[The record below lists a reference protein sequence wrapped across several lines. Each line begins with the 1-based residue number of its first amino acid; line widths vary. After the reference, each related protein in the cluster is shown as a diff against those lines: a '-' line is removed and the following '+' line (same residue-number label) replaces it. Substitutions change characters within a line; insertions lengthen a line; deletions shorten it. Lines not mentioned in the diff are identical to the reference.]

1 MNPFIQKALNEV
13 HTYPANSIA
22 PPPRSL
28 NSSSAAK
35 ISPPSANVYWRL
47 KRDAKSG
54 GLITDPRFRVQLVSS
69 PKGNK
74 GTDGSKEKQ
83 GNNDN
88 NKQQDANTTTTATMA
103 DVFAL
108 GDVAIPSSGRLP
120 ATAQVAN
127 QEAVWLAK
135 RLNRGDLARQV
146 FVFRN
151 LGIMTYLGN
160 WKAVVQTGASRE
172 ITGWAAWVIWRGA
185 YLTKTRSWR
194 NRLLIPIYWY
204 VCACETSW
212 ALFEMAGEG

>member
-22 PPPRSL
+22 PPSRSL
-28 NSSSAAK
+28 NSNSAAK
-35 ISPPSANVYWRL
+35 TSPPSADMYWRL
-47 KRDAKSG
+47 KRDPKSG
-54 GLITDPRFRVQLVSS
+54 GLVTDPRLRLQLVSS
-69 PKGNK
+69 PKDTN
-74 GTDGSKEKQ
+74 GSKEKH
-83 GNNDN
+83 GNTDN
-88 NKQQDANTTTTATMA
+88 NKQQDANPTTVAMA

-108 GDVAIPSSGRLP
+108 GDVAIPSSGPLP

-135 RLNRGDLARQV
+135 RLNRGDLGRQV

-160 WKAVVQTGASRE
+160 WKAMVQTGTSRE

-194 NRLLIPIYWY
+194 NKLLIPIYWY
-204 VCACETSW
+204 VFCACGMSG
-212 ALFEMAGEG
+212 AAFEMAGEG